1 MNSGSAMAVS
11 LVSAPEGK
19 KRIVVV
25 ERMLAAIPPP
35 LETHR
40 GTGLVQALAWG
51 AKSGFAL
58 ALSAVWCAVVVAHS
72 ATASLGQAEQNCL
85 DVERLPS
92 EVDSSS
98 GSTEDAEWEL
108 VEAAETAIAAGN
120 RMNDFGSEPEVPSP
134 HIHMQPAYTEALVVA
149 EKQPESIEELEVN

>member
-19 KRIVVV
+19 QPILVVGC
-25 ERMLAAIPPP
+25 MLAAIPPS
-35 LETHR
+35 LETPR

-51 AKSGFAL
+51 AKAEFVL

-72 ATASLGQAEQNCL
+72 ATALLGQAEQNCL

-98 GSTEDAEWEL
+98 G
-108 VEAAETAIAAGN
+108 
-120 RMNDFGSEPEVPSP
+120 
-134 HIHMQPAYTEALVVA
+134 
-149 EKQPESIEELEVN
+149 